1 MLNIIILLIF
11 LNFLISFQYKND
23 LFDFQSAVNC
33 FITFGS
39 SKMICNHWV
48 TMVISDWLAVTS
60 YMCQYFSLKAQ
71 V

>member
-1 MLNIIILLIF
+1 M
-11 LNFLISFQYKND
+11 SD
-23 LFDFQSAVNC
+23 LFDFQSTVNC

-39 SKMICNHWV
+39 YKMICEPWV
-48 TMVISDWLAVTS
+48 TMAISHWLAVMS